1 MHKKRGNRYRQ
12 ALEIIQQAGDDPVTL
27 EEAAELVK
35 KTALAK
41 FDESVDIDVR
51 LGVDPRHADQ
61 MVRGTVALPHGT
73 GKKVR

>member
-1 MHKKRGNRYRQ
+1 MPKKRGKRYRQ
-12 ALEIIQQAGDDPVTL
+12 ALEIIQQAGDGPFTL

-61 MVRGTVALPHGT
+61 MVRAP
-73 GKKVR
+73 